1 MCNQLKVEFFKF
13 RRFELFYL
21 GIFLMFGVGCAYGF
35 LKFPGGSMYD
45 GFAATM
51 GDVSF
56 LFVSALISSWFV
68 GNDFSNRTIH
78 NEITTGYSRLSVLL
92 VRELPAVLSAVMLH
106 FTYVVATMIGLGVKR
121 GFSFEVFQI
130 QDLYWGITV
139 MLQLI
144 AMQSVVVLITF
155 LCAKAAAAIA
165 ASVCVIFLMCNIV
178 RNFLEVKAYT
188 MSCFCLAQ
196 THSNETLLPTGII
209 AILTILITV
218 IITWFMFRKREVK

>member
-21 GIFLMFGVGCAYGF
+21 GILLMFGVGCAYGF
-35 LKFPGGSMYD
+35 FKFPGGSMYD

-106 FTYVVATMIGLGVKR
+106 FTYVVSTMIGLGVKR
-121 GFSFEVFQI
+121 GFSLEVFQI
-130 QDLYWGITV
+130 QDLYWCITV

-144 AMQSVVVLITF
+144 AMQSIVVLITF

-165 ASVCVIFLMCNIV
+165 ASVCVIFLTCNIV

-218 IITWFMFRKREVK
+218 IITWFIFRKREVK